1 MKWILL
7 VIQVVLSIFLVVF
20 TYKQINQDYL
30 DTSFI
35 VYVILYILFVLRFYN
50 RKEL

>member
-30 DTSFI
+30 DTLFI
-35 VYVILYILFVLRFYN
+35 VYVIFYILFVFRLYN
-50 RKEL
+50 GKVL

>member
-7 VIQVVLSIFLVVF
+7 VIQVVLSIFLVIF

-30 DTSFI
+30 DTLFI
-35 VYVILYILFVLRFYN
+35 VYVILYLLFVLRFYN